1 LAEPFRWKNCSAD
14 VLSSS
19 YGQVAQSFLY
29 DVVGPALATL
39 DAKIGDLNESD
50 DDAAPFIESH
60 VQGVLR
66 ASTMAFCL
74 SIQSMWEQQLRAYL
88 KRCAQELTADSSQVA
103 RVLTARWE
111 DLDGIFKSLRGIGL
125 RDFLEYADLDLL
137 HLVGNVCRHGDG
149 ASLEKLSKSHPEL
162 WPRPVSPPV
171 IIDDL
176 HFPPAPPSVD
186 TLNIPRALLSR
197 FVGAIVSFWEE
208 TEYIYNESIERKHPS
223 LEKTLVRQ
231 RIERAKR
238 RS

>member
-1 LAEPFRWKNCSAD
+1 MEPFRWKNCYAD
-14 VLSSS
+14 VLSNG
-19 YGQVAQSFLY
+19 YGQVAESFLH
-29 DVVGPALATL
+29 DVVGPALAAL
-39 DAKIGDLNESD
+39 DAKIRALNESD
-50 DDAAPFIESH
+50 DGAAPFIESH
-60 VQGVLR
+60 VQEVLR
-66 ASTMAFCL
+66 ASTMAFSL

-88 KRCAQELTADSSQVA
+88 KRCAHELTADSSQVA

-125 RDFLEYADLDLL
+125 RDFQEYADLDLL

-162 WPRPVSPPV
+162 WPPPVSPPV
-171 IIDDL
+171 IIDNV
-176 HFPPAPPSVD
+176 HFPPAPLSVD
-186 TLNIPRALLSR
+186 TLNIPRAFLSR

-208 TEYIYNESIERKHPS
+208 TEYIYNESIEPKHPS

-231 RIERAKR
+231 RLERAKR

>member
-1 LAEPFRWKNCSAD
+1 
-14 VLSSS
+14 
-19 YGQVAQSFLY
+19 
-29 DVVGPALATL
+29 
-39 DAKIGDLNESD
+39 
-50 DDAAPFIESH
+50 
-60 VQGVLR
+60 
-66 ASTMAFCL
+66 MAFCL
-74 SIQSMWEQQLRAYL
+74 SIQSMWEQQLRACL
-88 KRCAQELTADSSQVA
+88 KRCAQELTTDSSQIA

-125 RDFLEYADLDLL
+125 RDFLKYAELDLL

-162 WPRPVSPPV
+162 WPPPVSPPV
-171 IIDDL
+171 IIDDS

-208 TEYIYNESIERKHPS
+208 TEYIYNENIERKHPS

-231 RIERAKR
+231 RLERAKR